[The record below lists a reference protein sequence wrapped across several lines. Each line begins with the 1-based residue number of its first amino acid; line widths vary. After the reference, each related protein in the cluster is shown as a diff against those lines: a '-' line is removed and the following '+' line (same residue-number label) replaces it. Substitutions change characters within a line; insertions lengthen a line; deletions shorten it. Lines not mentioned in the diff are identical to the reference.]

1 MWLGFFI
8 VHILQTNLRY
18 FRGVSR
24 ELLRCKI
31 FSKQTR
37 KLVAVNEL
45 SPEYRERNSSRVKVG
60 LQYPLGSNQRKGYF
74 NNCIIYW
81 HQINN
86 YGLFFLFFKHL
97 AVFGLFIISG
107 NIYSTLSIMFT
118 LSTITPTPPPP
129 PISTPHYS
137 TIQLYTAI
145 WCIILHTPFYSQQ
158 IYAFEAIFK
167 IMESKTC
174 GPIARCVSFTI
185 LLNKTVIKFTKYWI
199 NSLYILR
206 NVLIL
211 VWAESPLVGKV
222 ITR

>member
-86 YGLFFLFFKHL
+86 YGLFFLLFKHL

-118 LSTITPTPPPP
+118 LSTITPP
-129 PISTPHYS
+129 PISIPHYS
-137 TIQLYTAI
+137 TIQLYTSI
-145 WCIILHTPFYSQQ
+145 WCIILHTPFYSQK

-206 NVLIL
+206 NVLFL
-211 VWAESPLVGKV
+211 VWAESS
-222 ITR
+222 RR

>member
-45 SPEYRERNSSRVKVG
+45 SPEYREINSSRVKVG

-86 YGLFFLFFKHL
+86 YGLFFLLFKHL

-118 LSTITPTPPPP
+118 LSTITPTP
-129 PISTPHYS
+129 ISTPHYS

-145 WCIILHTPFYSQQ
+145 WCIILHTPFYSQK

-185 LLNKTVIKFTKYWI
+185 LNRDQIHKILNKFSIH
-199 NSLYILR
+199 
-206 NVLIL
+206 
-211 VWAESPLVGKV
+211 
-222 ITR
+222 IT

>member
-86 YGLFFLFFKHL
+86 YGLFFLLFKHL

-118 LSTITPTPPPP
+118 LSTITPTPHP

-145 WCIILHTPFYSQQ
+145 WCIILHTPFYSQK

-185 LLNKTVIKFTKYWI
+185 LNRDQIHKILNKFSIH
-199 NSLYILR
+199 
-206 NVLIL
+206 
-211 VWAESPLVGKV
+211 
-222 ITR
+222 IT

>member
-86 YGLFFLFFKHL
+86 YGLFFLLFKHL

-118 LSTITPTPPPP
+118 LSTITPPPPP

-145 WCIILHTPFYSQQ
+145 WCIILHTPFYSQK

-206 NVLIL
+206 NVLFL
-211 VWAESPLVGKV
+211 VWAESS
-222 ITR
+222 RR

>member
-24 ELLRCKI
+24 ELLRCNF

-37 KLVAVNEL
+37 KLVAVNDL

-86 YGLFFLFFKHL
+86 YGLFFLLFKHL
-97 AVFGLFIISG
+97 AVFGLFLISG
-107 NIYSTLSIMFT
+107 NIYSTLSIMLT
-118 LSTITPTPPPP
+118 LSTITPTPPPHP
-129 PISTPHYS
+129 PSPPHTIVLYS
-137 TIQLYTAI
+137 YIQLYGV
-145 WCIILHTPFYSQQ
+145 LF
-158 IYAFEAIFK
+158 
-167 IMESKTC
+167 
-174 GPIARCVSFTI
+174 
-185 LLNKTVIKFTKYWI
+185 
-199 NSLYILR
+199 YILPFTAKKYMLLGPYLR
-206 NVLIL
+206 
-211 VWAESPLVGKV
+211 
-222 ITR
+222 

>member
-1 MWLGFFI
+1 MDACDWVFLLSKYCKQIWDIFAEFRESFFAAK
-8 VHILQTNLRY
+8 
-18 FRGVSR
+18 F
-24 ELLRCKI
+24 

-86 YGLFFLFFKHL
+86 YGLFFLLFKHL

-118 LSTITPTPPPP
+118 LSTITPP

-145 WCIILHTPFYSQQ
+145 WCIILHTPFYSQK

-174 GPIARCVSFTI
+174 GPIARCLSFTI

-199 NSLYILR
+199 NFLYILR

-211 VWAESPLVGKV
+211 FWAESPLVGKV

>member
-1 MWLGFFI
+1 MHVI
-8 VHILQTNLRY
+8 
-18 FRGVSR
+18 GVFYCPYTANKF
-24 ELLRCKI
+24 EI
-31 FSKQTR
+31 FSRSFARASSLQNFLEANAKI
-37 KLVAVNEL
+37 
-45 SPEYRERNSSRVKVG
+45 SCRERVISWISRDKFVASKSRFTVS
-60 LQYPLGSNQRKGYF
+60 LGSNQRKGYF

-86 YGLFFLFFKHL
+86 YGLFFLLFKHL

-118 LSTITPTPPPP
+118 LSTITPP

-145 WCIILHTPFYSQQ
+145 WCIILHTPFYSQK

-174 GPIARCVSFTI
+174 GPIARCLSFTI

-211 VWAESPLVGKV
+211 VGAESPLVGKV

>member
-8 VHILQTNLRY
+8 VQILQTNLRY

-31 FSKQTR
+31 FSKQAR

-86 YGLFFLFFKHL
+86 YGLFFLLFKHL

-118 LSTITPTPPPP
+118 LSTITPP

-145 WCIILHTPFYSQQ
+145 WCIILHTPFYSQK

-174 GPIARCVSFTI
+174 GPIARCLSFTI

-199 NSLYILR
+199 NFLYILR

-211 VWAESPLVGKV
+211 FWAESPLVGKV

>member
-24 ELLRCKI
+24 ELLRCKN

-37 KLVAVNEL
+37 KLVAVNKL

-86 YGLFFLFFKHL
+86 YGLFFLLFKHL

-118 LSTITPTPPPP
+118 LSTITPP
-129 PISTPHYS
+129 PISTPLYS

-145 WCIILHTPFYSQQ
+145 WCIILHTPFHSQK

-174 GPIARCVSFTI
+174 GPIARCLSFTI

-199 NSLYILR
+199 NFLYILR

-211 VWAESPLVGKV
+211 LLP
-222 ITR
+222 

>member
-1 MWLGFFI
+1 MHVIGVFYCPNTANKFEI
-8 VHILQTNLRY
+8 FSRSFARASSLQN
-18 FRGVSR
+18 
-24 ELLRCKI
+24 

-86 YGLFFLFFKHL
+86 YGLFFLLFKHL

-118 LSTITPTPPPP
+118 LSTITPPP

-145 WCIILHTPFYSQQ
+145 WCIILHTPFYSQK
-158 IYAFEAIFK
+158 IY
-167 IMESKTC
+167 M
-174 GPIARCVSFTI
+174 
-185 LLNKTVIKFTKYWI
+185 LLRPY
-199 NSLYILR
+199 LR
-206 NVLIL
+206 
-211 VWAESPLVGKV
+211 
-222 ITR
+222 

>member
-1 MWLGFFI
+1 MHVIGVFYCPNTANKFEI
-8 VHILQTNLRY
+8 FSRSFARASSLQN
-18 FRGVSR
+18 
-24 ELLRCKI
+24 

-86 YGLFFLFFKHL
+86 YGLFFLLFKHL

-145 WCIILHTPFYSQQ
+145 WCIILHYS
-158 IYAFEAIFK
+158 
-167 IMESKTC
+167 
-174 GPIARCVSFTI
+174 
-185 LLNKTVIKFTKYWI
+185 LLQPKNICFWGHI
-199 NSLYILR
+199 
-206 NVLIL
+206 
-211 VWAESPLVGKV
+211 
-222 ITR
+222 

>member
-1 MWLGFFI
+1 MHVIGFFYCPY
-8 VHILQTNLRY
+8 TAN
-18 FRGVSR
+18 
-24 ELLRCKI
+24 I
-31 FSKQTR
+31 FSRSFARASSLQNFLEANAKI
-37 KLVAVNEL
+37 
-45 SPEYRERNSSRVKVG
+45 SCRERVISWISLDKFVANKVG

-86 YGLFFLFFKHL
+86 YGLFFLLFKHF

-118 LSTITPTPPPP
+118 LSTITPPP
-129 PISTPHYS
+129 PISTPLYS

-145 WCIILHTPFYSQQ
+145 WCIILHTPFYSQK

-199 NSLYILR
+199 HSLYILR
-206 NVLIL
+206 NVLFL
-211 VWAESPLVGKV
+211 VGAESPLVGKV

>member
-8 VHILQTNLRY
+8 VHILQTF

-45 SPEYRERNSSRVKVG
+45 SHEYREINSSRTKVG

-81 HQINN
+81 HQIND
-86 YGLFFLFFKHL
+86 YGLFFLLFKHL

-118 LSTITPTPPPP
+118 LSTITPP
-129 PISTPHYS
+129 PISTPHFS

-145 WCIILHTPFYSQQ
+145 WCIILHTLFYSQK

-174 GPIARCVSFTI
+174 SPIARCVSFTI

-206 NVLIL
+206 NVLFL
-211 VWAESPLVGKV
+211 VGAESPLVGKV